1 MSNHVA
7 TITKDEGRCS
17 FSRKALSVFMAV
29 LLAFLMMPMVP
40 AESASA
46 VTAGDAQAAWEQATV
61 VYSEDPVDG
70 QYSIVE
76 GDVFGVESV
85 TELGATEAL
94 PKSGYTV
101 FYADST
107 GTTVLAGGQ
116 TISGYPG
123 DAPKKGATDSEFT
136 IAIAKGYVD
145 TTKFE
150 DSTTIASIKADTPV
164 KTQAFKVVPE
174 SIQLSDDVLTV
185 AASDDADETSF
196 TYNGAAQ
203 ELALYVN
210 GEILDGSD
218 YTVVW
223 DKFQGAS
230 APAVTGGKF
239 SVIDAGVYSGTVY
252 GKPGTTVT
260 GSAKFSVEVAKL
272 DLSTAVITAADK
284 QAGTVAN
291 LSAVTEL
298 KINGEDI
305 AANKGVAAPK
315 PYTYVNAA
323 GVVANTFAN
332 MNTIGA
338 YTYKVGSDNQTGEDE
353 ANEGNKN
360 VTGEGY
366 VTVNVYTEL
375 ITDFKYAGTA
385 LNSAAGD
392 FATFVKSLGQY
403 FNPAAITV
411 AGEYDACTYEV
422 ADAKTGE
429 AYEGDWRSMPAGKY
443 TLTVVANGEPRFAA
457 GGSITDTFT
466 VKDSTVNYNG
476 ATVFVYFDGDVVESG
491 EALPYTGKAY
501 VPTVVATLN
510 GKTLAEGADYTVELQ
525 DADENA
531 VEGFTDVAEGYKVV
545 VKFADGSKYDDYTV
559 DVEKAKILS
568 VEPTADFFALGTEPT
583 FVGSTNAEFDKGQ
596 QFDLAA
602 DQISVA
608 YYDVKGDG
616 TEADP
621 YTKGDKRLS
630 AEDMEEAGVYWAEVS
645 VLTTAATIQTEAPL
659 PGCAVELKETAG
671 YNDVAADAWYAD
683 AVYKAKDNLYME
695 GVAAGIFAPEQAMTR
710 AEFAQVVANMAGVVK
725 AGIGETYPTQFTD
738 VPADAWFAKAVEWA
752 SRYGIVNGTSE
763 TTFEPYGTITREQI
777 ATMLYRYAGNGAQAD
792 LAVLDQFEDADQVS
806 GWAKEAMAWAVENGY
821 VNGVSDTA
829 LAPAETATRAQIA
842 AIAVRVQPEAL

>member
-40 AESASA
+40 AESALA

-272 DLSTAVITAADK
+272 DLSTAVITADDE

-291 LSAVTEL
+291 LSAVTAL

-305 AANKGVAAPK
+305 AADKGVAAPA
-315 PYTYVNAA
+315 PYTYVDED

-338 YTYKVGSDNQTGEDE
+338 YTYKVSADKTAAGEV
-353 ANEGNKN
+353 NEGNKN

-375 ITDFKYAGTA
+375 ITDFKYNGATIGD
-385 LNSAAGD
+385 D

-411 AGEYDACTYEV
+411 ADEYDACTYEV

-429 AYEGDWRSMPAGKY
+429 AYEGDWQAMPAGKY
-443 TLTVVANGEPRFAA
+443 TLTVVANGEPRFAE
-457 GGSITDTFT
+457 GGSAHGSFT
-466 VKDSTVNYNG
+466 VKDSTVNYSG
-476 ATVFVYFDGDVVESG
+476 ATVFVYFDGDVVDSG

-510 GKTLAEGADYTVELQ
+510 GKTLAEGTDYTVELQ

-545 VKFADGSKYDDYTV
+545 VKFADETEYDTYTV

-621 YTKGDKRLS
+621 YTKGDHRLS

-671 YNDVAADAWYAD
+671 YKDVAADAWYAD
-683 AVYKAKDNLYME
+683 SVYKAKDNCYMQ
-695 GVAAGIFAPEQAMTR
+695 GVAEGIFATEQAMTR
-710 AEFAQVVANMAGVVK
+710 AEFAKLVANMAGYGYSTD
-725 AGIGETYPTQFTD
+725 ASYPTQFAD
-738 VPADAWFAKAVEWA
+738 VPADAWFAGAVEWA
-752 SRYGIVNGTSE
+752 ARYGIVTGTSE

-792 LAVLDQFEDADQVS
+792 LTVLDAFVDGAQVS
-806 GWAKEAMAWAVENGY
+806 DWAANAMAWAVEEGYMNGKGA
-821 VNGVSDTA
+821 NDLQPQA
-829 LAPAETATRAQIA
+829 TATRAEIA
-842 AIAVRVQPEAL
+842 TLAVRVQPEAL

>member
-46 VTAGDAQAAWEQATV
+46 VTSGDAQAAWDQATV
-61 VYSEDPVDG
+61 EYTVDDVDG
-70 QYSIVE
+70 VYEVVV
-76 GDVFGVESV
+76 GDVLAVESV
-85 TELGATEAL
+85 AELGATEPL
-94 PKSGYTV
+94 QRSEYTV
-101 FYADST
+101 FYLNGNKNLLGKD
-107 GTTVLAGGQ
+107 Q
-116 TISGYPG
+116 TISGQTG
-123 DAPKKGATDSEFT
+123 DAPKAAANGYY

-145 TTKFE
+145 KTKFN
-150 DSTTIASIKADTPV
+150 DGMNVSAIQAQTPV
-164 KTQAFKVVPE
+164 KVQQFNVVPE
-174 SIQLSDDVLTV
+174 SIQLSDDVLSI
-185 AASDDADETSF
+185 AAADDADEASF
-196 TYNGAAQ
+196 TYNGASQ
-203 ELALYVN
+203 NLALYVN
-210 GEILDGSD
+210 GKVLSEDD
-218 YTVVW
+218 NYTVVW

-230 APAVTGGKF
+230 APVVTDGVFAVT
-239 SVIDAGVYSGTVY
+239 DAGVYSGTVY

-323 GVVANTFAN
+323 GVVANTFAS

-422 ADAKTGE
+422 VNSETGE
-429 AYEGDWRSMPAGKY
+429 AYEGDWQSMPAGKY

-466 VKDSTVNYNG
+466 VKDSTVNYND
-476 ATVFVYFDGDVVESG
+476 ATVYVYFDGDVVVSG

-545 VKFADGSKYDDYTV
+545 VKFADETEYDTYTV

-608 YYDVKGDG
+608 YYDVKGNG

-630 AEDMEEAGVYWAEVS
+630 AEDMEEAGVYWAEIS

-792 LAVLDQFEDADQVS
+792 LSVLDQFEDAGS
-806 GWAKEAMAWAVENGY
+806 ISAYAENAMAWAVENGY
-821 VNGVSDTA
+821 VNGTSETTV
-829 LAPAETATRAQIA
+829 APAETATRAQIA
-842 AIAVRVQPEAL
+842 AIAVRVQPEAIA